1 MTVAV
6 SYIPTLLFGLGAIAD
21 AFRVSP
27 ERVKRWIEQGAP
39 VVVDGEGGSRRYT
52 AELAALQAWRV
63 QKIGRAHV

>member
-39 VVVDGEGGSRRYT
+39 VDGEGGSRRYT

-63 QKIGRAHV
+63 QMSAAKEE

>member
-63 QKIGRAHV
+63 QMSAAKDE